1 MNFKEKEKRLIE
13 LYVEFETQAL
23 QYKEKAI
30 CKPGCA
36 YCCIHFGSVDI
47 ITLEGLIIR
56 KRINDFAEPLKKEV
70 KKKITKNRKLK
81 ERQQTAQC
89 PFLKKDKTCLIYDV
103 RPFSCR
109 QLYSLR
115 ECDGHGPTVHRKAV
129 DLAKNTVKKLQQLD
143 YTGYSG
149 HISFILYLL
158 DKPDFRKLYL
168 AGGLDPG
175 KIMDFGKSHGIII
188 NYRQA

>member
-1 MNFKEKEKRLIE
+1 
-13 LYVEFETQAL
+13 L
-23 QYKEKAI
+23 Q
-30 CKPGCA
+30 
-36 YCCIHFGSVDI
+36 
-47 ITLEGLIIR
+47 
-56 KRINDFAEPLKKEV
+56 
-70 KKKITKNRKLK
+70 
-81 ERQQTAQC
+81 
-89 PFLKKDKTCLIYDV
+89 
-103 RPFSCR
+103 
-109 QLYSLR
+109 
-115 ECDGHGPTVHRKAV
+115 AV

-188 NYRQA
+188 NYSRT